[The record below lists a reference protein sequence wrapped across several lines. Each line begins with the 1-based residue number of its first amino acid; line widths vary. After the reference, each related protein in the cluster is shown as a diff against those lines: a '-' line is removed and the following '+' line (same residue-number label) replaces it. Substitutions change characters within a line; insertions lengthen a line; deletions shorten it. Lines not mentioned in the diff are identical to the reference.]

1 MGHSAPIWIRYIKNY
16 QAKIRPLLGMIPL
29 TSATQK
35 QRQSST
41 KITNASEKPWLPR
54 RWKAQD
60 LREDH
65 DPNHDPSQHK
75 ATADLTWRSLVA
87 SYASVTN
94 LGETPG
100 PDASFQ
106 PVPEVVPTCS
116 NQDFQHHLVG
126 GWPTPRKI
134 WKSQYNYG
142 KIKHVPNHQPA
153 ILQNKTSLI
162 SLRVSCLSACH
173 PVSGRCCGRASS
185 GYGGGSRLKTSNIG
199 WLPKK
204 QLNSYNSYVTWYV
217 WQFWDDFSQSNS
229 HHSGDFSILCFKYME
244 VYESESIPLKSSVE
258 NNDFPRQKPST
269 LG

>member
-1 MGHSAPIWIRYIKNY
+1 MSDVTSMDSTSTHHRPLLGVSQKQLRSQSRRICLLQMGHSAPIWIRYIKNY
-16 QAKIRPLLGMIPL
+16 QAKIGLLLGMIPL

-65 DPNHDPSQHK
+65 DPNDDPSQHK
-75 ATADLTWRSLVA
+75 ATADLTWLSLVA

-94 LGETPG
+94 LGGTPG

-116 NQDFQHHLVG
+116 NQEFQHHLVG

-134 WKSQYNYG
+134 WQSQYMG
-142 KIKHVPNHQPA
+142 K
-153 ILQNKTSLI
+153 
-162 SLRVSCLSACH
+162 
-173 PVSGRCCGRASS
+173 
-185 GYGGGSRLKTSNIG
+185 
-199 WLPKK
+199 
-204 QLNSYNSYVTWYV
+204 
-217 WQFWDDFSQSNS
+217 
-229 HHSGDFSILCFKYME
+229 
-244 VYESESIPLKSSVE
+244 
-258 NNDFPRQKPST
+258 
-269 LG
+269 